1 MAAQSDDQTGPRHR
15 TVEIG
20 TVAAM
25 TAFGLITVVG
35 SIQAGI
41 GWGAEGPRAGFF
53 PFYLGLFIIGSSLIN
68 LWHAIRSERDPLFAE
83 WGQLRQV
90 VSVVVPT
97 AAYVVVLP
105 IIGIYVSS
113 ALLIAGFMKWFGRY
127 GWGLILAVSLGTMI
141 IAYMV
146 FERWFLLPLPKGPLE
161 ELLGL

>member
-1 MAAQSDDQTGPRHR
+1 MAAQTDEQAGPRHR

-20 TVAAM
+20 VAVTTTVL
-25 TAFGLITVVG
+25 GLITIIG

-53 PFYLGLFIIGSSLIN
+53 PFYLGLFIISASLIN
-68 LWHAIRSERDPLFAE
+68 LWQAIRSDRDALFAE
-83 WGQLRQV
+83 WAQLRQV
-90 VSVVVPT
+90 VSVIVPT

-127 GWGLILAVSLGTMI
+127 GWGLTLAVSLGVMI
-141 IAYMV
+141 AAYLV